1 MIHQVSNGVVNKMY
15 SLVYNQ
21 VEMAP
26 KLVKMRLCRNL
37 VVVVTM
43 LVLKA
48 MAPTHLVA

>member
-1 MIHQVSNGVVNKMY
+1 MIHQVGNDVVN
-15 SLVYNQ
+15 SLIYNQ

-26 KLVKMRLCRNL
+26 KLVKMHLCRNL

>member
-1 MIHQVSNGVVNKMY
+1 MIHQVINGVVNKMY
-15 SLVYNQ
+15 SLVCNQ

-26 KLVKMRLCRNL
+26 KLVKMHLCRNL

-48 MAPTHLVA
+48 MVLTHLVA